1 MADPPSFKGLD
12 KLHSDIE
19 AVGSNRLNAEDT
31 SGRTVDLDES
41 TSTIEDPNT
50 FRKVEVEKVVVLSF
64 RTLQLQRI
72 AELQDELL
80 GLAVATAK
88 GTVQQEQHK
97 DVVDKAL
104 RAYGKISQG

>member
-1 MADPPSFKGLD
+1 M
-12 KLHSDIE
+12 
-19 AVGSNRLNAEDT
+19 
-31 SGRTVDLDES
+31 
-41 TSTIEDPNT
+41 
-50 FRKVEVEKVVVLSF
+50 EVEKVVVLSF

-80 GLAVATAK
+80 SLAVATAK

-104 RAYGKISQG
+104 RACGKIAQG